1 MLSVDEEIMTTSD
14 ESSSSLDDVD
24 QREFPHHQPALSR
37 EDTERMNALKNL
49 QISYNRL
56 ESCYLKSVHE
66 LEYAFSRQCSHL
78 FEQRADIINGKY
90 EPTDEQCRLKTDF
103 IESNEKSSSSNDGSG
118 IPSFWLQ
125 TLKQVGMYR

>member
-14 ESSSSLDDVD
+14 ESSSSFDDVN

-37 EDTERMNALKNL
+37 EDMERINALKNL

-56 ESCYLKSVHE
+56 ESRYLKSVHE
-66 LEYAFSRQCSHL
+66 LEYAFSQQCSHL

-90 EPTDEQCRLKTDF
+90 EPTDDQCRLKIDF
-103 IESNEKSSSSNDGSG
+103 IESNEKSSSSNDRSG
-118 IPSFWLQ
+118 IASFWLQ
-125 TLKQVGMYR
+125 TLKQVGMY